1 MPPIRDSIQAGPVVT
16 TRALLKSRL
25 TGPSTRGRNG
35 MRGDDDLNP
44 GAFGEGPFTA
54 AAVLVPLV
62 ERPAGM
68 TVLLTQRTD
77 HLRDHAGQISFPGG
91 RQEPGDG
98 DSIET
103 ALRESQEEIG
113 LARDHVEVIGRL
125 DTYKT
130 GTGFRITPVV
140 GLVAPAFRLELD
152 PFEVA
157 DAFEVPLAFI
167 LDARN
172 HHRETAVFRSVERR
186 FYVLPFEDR
195 RIWGATAGMLVN
207 LHEKLADPC

>member
-1 MPPIRDSIQAGPVVT
+1 MTSVRDRLQAGPALT
-16 TRALLKSRL
+16 MQALLRSRL
-25 TGPSTRGRNG
+25 GPEVRHGL
-35 MRGDDDLNP
+35 RGDGDLNP
-44 GAFGEGPFTA
+44 GMSAGGRLTA

-62 ERPAGM
+62 ARPAGM

-91 RQEPGDG
+91 RQEPGDSG
-98 DSIET
+98 PIET
-103 ALRESQEEIG
+103 ALRESEEEIG
-113 LARDHVEVIGRL
+113 LARHHVEVIGHL
-125 DTYKT
+125 DTYET

-140 GLVAPAFRLELD
+140 GLVAPAFRLDLY

-172 HHRETAVFRSVERR
+172 HRYETAVLRGVERR
-186 FYVLPFEDR
+186 VYVLAFEGR

-207 LHEKLADPC
+207 LHQKLADTC